1 MARNPTHDGCSSDI
15 NALHST
21 DYRPSKALYVDV
33 TDSNKFRQYLQH
45 NANKIR
51 EAQLK
56 KFEFSHKCCICEKQF
71 GNIKEFNS
79 APTCGN
85 QVVEESY
92 DPYVANTHAPFENLE
107 EKK

>member
-33 TDSNKFRQYLQH
+33 KDSNKFRQFLQH

-51 EAQLK
+51 ETQLK
-56 KFEFSHKCCICEKQF
+56 KFEYSHKCCICEKQYKK
-71 GNIKEFNS
+71 IKKFN
-79 APTCGN
+79 AGPTCSN
-85 QVVEESY
+85 EEMETYAPY
-92 DPYVANTHAPFENLE
+92 DSNE
-107 EKK
+107 